1 MPNLTFPLE
10 EQNKY
15 PGRISFQVL
24 KTTGFGIDVGDVQ
37 VQQAQ
42 NSSDN
47 ASQSQ
52 ISTDGNSIA
61 QNFFSSLGNVGALA
75 SDIFGANLSQ
85 SVETLGEVVE
95 LYLPSGVQVQDG
107 VQFDNVDFGI
117 RGASAFTGAENV
129 SDVVGRVMDP
139 FGEINRLTDA
149 MRASPNKSEMMNAA
163 ASAIAQRAGTVTGA
177 VVSSALQTTT
187 NPNTRAVFKQ
197 VPLREFTFSFK
208 MLPQSQK
215 EAQEIEKI
223 IQFFREEIYPETY
236 SALDTPVAYKFPNK
250 FVTNISYDEKDVGIT
265 ILPAYLRNMSTTY
278 NGTSQSFYR
287 DGRFS
292 EIDLT
297 LTLVESRTLSKQDI
311 QNGVDQFGNTQNGF
325 GTFDLLTE
333 LGNLAENAIQ
343 RFLRG
348 LR

>member
-24 KTTGFGIDVGDVQ
+24 ETTGFGIDVGDVQ
-37 VQQAQ
+37 VNQAN

-47 ASQSQ
+47 AAQSQ
-52 ISTDGNSIA
+52 ISSDGNTFT
-61 QNFFSSLGNVGALA
+61 QNFLASLGNVGGLA

-85 SVETLGEVVE
+85 SVETLGPIVE

-107 VQFDNVDFGI
+107 VQFDNVDFGL

-129 SDVVGRVMDP
+129 SDVVNRLMDP

-149 MRASPNKSEMMNAA
+149 MRSSPNKAEMVNAA
-163 ASAIAQRAGTVTGA
+163 ASAIAQRAGSVTGA

-208 MLPQSQK
+208 MLPQSQA
-215 EAQEIEKI
+215 EAEMIERI
-223 IQFFREEIYPETY
+223 IRFFREEIYPETY

-250 FVTNISYDEKDVGIT
+250 FVTSITYDGEDTGIT

-287 DGRFS
+287 DGKFS

-311 QNGVDQFGNTQNGF
+311 QNGVDRFGKTLNGN
-325 GTFDLLTE
+325 GVFDLLTE
-333 LGNLAENAIQ
+333 LGQVGDFIN

>member
-1 MPNLTFPLE
+1 M
-10 EQNKY
+10 
-15 PGRISFQVL
+15 
-24 KTTGFGIDVGDVQ
+24 
-37 VQQAQ
+37 
-42 NSSDN
+42 
-47 ASQSQ
+47 
-52 ISTDGNSIA
+52 
-61 QNFFSSLGNVGALA
+61 
-75 SDIFGANLSQ
+75 
-85 SVETLGEVVE
+85 
-95 LYLPSGVQVQDG
+95 YLPSGVQVQDG